1 MMLFTAIPFCSL
13 AGCPR
18 VAITNRW
25 AGRGALWGT
34 FTPPRAESVRNRKR
48 GARYRGMGLAAL
60 LALSGCGS
68 VLTESTSTVAGVAG
82 AATGAAI
89 TKNAT
94 VAAAIGLGVNALAD
108 EALRYAERRVHKIE
122 QDNIARVA
130 GALPMGAVA
139 TWSVRHDVPIEPDE
153 GGELVVSREFGALGF
168 RCKEIVFSVDERT
181 KRHGLVRSFYTAN
194 VCQDGPAWRW
204 ASAEP
209 ATSRWGV
216 LQ

>member
-1 MMLFTAIPFCSL
+1 MYA
-13 AGCPR
+13 R
-18 VAITNRW
+18 V
-25 AGRGALWGT
+25 
-34 FTPPRAESVRNRKR
+34 
-48 GARYRGMGLAAL
+48 GLAAL
-60 LALSGCGS
+60 LGLSGCGS
-68 VLTESTSTVAGVAG
+68 LLTETTSTAAGVAG

-94 VAAAIGLGVNALAD
+94 VAAAIGLGVNSLAA
-108 EALRYAERRVHKIE
+108 EGLRYAERRVHKTE

-130 GALPMGAVA
+130 GVLPMNAVA

-153 GGELVVSREFGALGF
+153 GGFVVVSREFGALGF
-168 RCKEIVFSVDERT
+168 RCKEIVFSVDEQT

-194 VCQDGPAWRW
+194 ICQDGRSWRW

-209 ATSRWGV
+209 ATSRWGS